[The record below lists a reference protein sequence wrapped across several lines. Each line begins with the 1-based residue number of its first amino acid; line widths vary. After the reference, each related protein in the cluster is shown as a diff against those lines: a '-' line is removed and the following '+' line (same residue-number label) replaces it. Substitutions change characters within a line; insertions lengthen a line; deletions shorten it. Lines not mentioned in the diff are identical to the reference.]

1 MVKLLKQFLC
11 YLKICNK
18 ALLQEL
24 SLWNAD
30 GNFDRVSS
38 LGMLML
44 VREDV
49 LRLLG
54 ETKPESNVF
63 DDANYLG
70 NDNFF
75 DKNYHRG
82 KKLILE

>member
-1 MVKLLKQFLC
+1 
-11 YLKICNK
+11 
-18 ALLQEL
+18 
-24 SLWNAD
+24 
-30 GNFDRVSS
+30 
-38 LGMLML
+38 MLML

-75 DKNYHRG
+75 DKNYHKG